1 MSRSQDLRCR
11 QVSVA
16 LASQPQG
23 SQGSPSYGFLLI
35 DIQHLGWFFKTHTVQ
50 EIRNTYTA
58 GLEVRM
64 PSYSP
69 NFLTSQVR
77 MCLFFFRMRPP
88 MGSQKQSKY
97 PELAWENSFFLS
109 LI

>member
-77 MCLFFFRMRPP
+77 MCLFFFLECVPQWVP
-88 MGSQKQSKY
+88 KNSQNIQ
-97 PELAWENSFFLS
+97 N
-109 LI
+109 